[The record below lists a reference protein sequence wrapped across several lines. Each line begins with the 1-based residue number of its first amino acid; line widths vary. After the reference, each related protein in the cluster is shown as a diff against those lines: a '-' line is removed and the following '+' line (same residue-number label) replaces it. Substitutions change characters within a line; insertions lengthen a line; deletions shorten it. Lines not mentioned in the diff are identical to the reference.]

1 MGHPHRDHS
10 FVPELP
16 VRLATQFF
24 GLHCFA
30 ATLSA
35 LAVLTLST
43 GATLAQD
50 RSRQSAAKLPPA
62 PPQSK
67 VEQATT
73 SFQFPIGSLVIVNN
87 ERRLYYIT
95 GQGQAV
101 RYRVAVG
108 KNEEL
113 WMGKTFVAAK
123 VVDPKWIPVNGED
136 PVEGGD
142 PANPLGK
149 RALYLDW
156 SLLRIHGTPSRGSI
170 GSATSNGCIRML
182 NEDVM
187 DLFERVH
194 FGAPVYAIRSWKE
207 ASLFQEVKVGEK
219 IYHDPEA
226 HREAQEEL
234 QDQIRDR
241 AAEAKEKEAA
251 LRGQRSQSKWADA
264 SRARSTT
271 ADASRSRPNSQ
282 LAGRSA
288 LGRGQY

>member
-1 MGHPHRDHS
+1 
-10 FVPELP
+10 
-16 VRLATQFF
+16 VRLASVTR
-24 GLHCFA
+24 FA
-30 ATLSA
+30 ITLGVAA
-35 LAVLTLST
+35 LVAAST
-43 GATLAQD
+43 HSLAAQE
-50 RSRQSAAKLPPA
+50 RSKQSFKAPPP

-67 VEQATT
+67 VEQAAT
-73 SFQFPIGSLVIVNN
+73 SFQFPVGSLVIVNN

-95 GQGQAV
+95 GVGQAV

-123 VVDPKWIPVNGED
+123 VVDPKWIPVNGDD

-182 NEDVM
+182 NEDVL

-207 ASLFQEVKVGEK
+207 ASLYDEVKVGEK

-241 AAEAKEKEAA
+241 AAETKEKEAS
-251 LRGQRSQSKWADA
+251 LRRERAKTTLANA
-264 SRARSTT
+264 TPRARTNGQY
-271 ADASRSRPNSQ
+271 ASGYSS
-282 LAGRSA
+282 GRSA
-288 LGRGQY
+288 LGRGQN

>member
-10 FVPELP
+10 FISELT
-16 VRLATQFF
+16 VRLAAHSF
-24 GLHCFA
+24 GLPRFA

-35 LAVLTLST
+35 LALLTLST
-43 GATLAQD
+43 GAVLAQD
-50 RSRQSAAKLPPA
+50 RSKQSSAKLPPA

-67 VEQATT
+67 VEQAST
-73 SFQFPIGSLVIVNN
+73 SFQFPVGSLVIVNN
-87 ERRLYYIT
+87 ERRLYYVT

-113 WMGKTFVAAK
+113 WMGKTFIAAK

-156 SLLRIHGTPSRGSI
+156 SLLRIHGTPARGSI

-207 ASLFQEVKVGEK
+207 ASLFTEVKVGEK

-251 LRGQRSQSKWADA
+251 LRRERAQTKVVDAGRNRTTLADA
-264 SRARSTT
+264 SRTRTG
-271 ADASRSRPNSQ
+271 Q
-282 LAGRSA
+282 LPGRSA